1 MTDETPI
8 DAIYTPRTP
17 EINNDEWYAPSG
29 TFYENGEVKNI
40 SEIPNVDL
48 MGTPYWSW
56 ENIEL
61 GKRKLI
67 FIKNP
72 EETQYTWRAPSGTL
86 YRAEQI
92 MWYIDVP
99 NEDQLDTE
107 WQWDDYAPNP
117 NQIQLK
123 HILPGMSKSFE
134 PPNPSSTAPESDTDP
149 ETDTDI
155 TDIELELKIQE
166 INTPPGLRF

>member
-8 DAIYTPRTP
+8 DAIYTPSTP

-29 TFYENGEVKNI
+29 KLYRNGEVKNI
-40 SEIPNVDL
+40 NDISNVDL

-56 ENIEL
+56 EYIEV

-72 EETQYTWRAPSGTL
+72 KETQYTWRAPSGTL

-107 WQWDDYAPNP
+107 WQWEEYGPNRDK
-117 NQIQLK
+117 IKLK
-123 HILPGMSKSFE
+123 HVLPGMSKSSE
-134 PPNPSSTAPESDTDP
+134 PPNPSSTDP
-149 ETDTDI
+149 ETDTDM
-155 TDIELELKIQE
+155 TDIELELKIEE
-166 INTPPGLRF
+166 IYTPPGLRF